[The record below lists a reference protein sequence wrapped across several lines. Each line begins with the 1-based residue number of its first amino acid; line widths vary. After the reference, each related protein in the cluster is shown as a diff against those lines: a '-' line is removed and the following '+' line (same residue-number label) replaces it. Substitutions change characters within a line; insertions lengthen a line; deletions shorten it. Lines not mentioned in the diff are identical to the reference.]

1 MDIEE
6 IIFRGLAVVAGF
18 VWVGCVIVGAAIIY
32 SEVCCYG

>member
-32 SEVCCYG
+32 SEFGY